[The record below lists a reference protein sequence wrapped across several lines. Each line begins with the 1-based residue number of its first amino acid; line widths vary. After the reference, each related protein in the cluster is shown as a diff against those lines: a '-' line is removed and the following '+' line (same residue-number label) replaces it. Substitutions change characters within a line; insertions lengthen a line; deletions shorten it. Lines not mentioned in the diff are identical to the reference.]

1 MSLRLRFTLL
11 VTAVCAGALAMVMT
25 IEVMG
30 AADDARDRA
39 LARQEGSLRTAAMTL
54 QYARDEVTA
63 AFASDGSVARIEWTA
78 PPQFADHTMI
88 DRVGGA
94 TGETATV
101 FVLNP
106 EDGEFMRVTTNIIR
120 PDGARAVGTALGK
133 TGAVHQAVAAGQTYR
148 GEAVILGKDYY
159 TAYAPIYGP
168 GGAVEGVL
176 YVGAEKTPFWNILS
190 ERLGE
195 MVVEMVIA
203 LTSAALLAWFAVG
216 RALRVVHTFRGA
228 LRGMAAG
235 DLDTPAPGQDRPDE
249 IGELARGLE
258 GLRENLISARGQRE
272 DAARER
278 EEVLDTLERSIGA
291 VVKASTEGDFNTR
304 VTETFAEPRLQSLAD
319 GVNRIA
325 ETASGFLTDVE
336 GAVGAMAEGDLRRRV
351 GEGYHGQFGEVARA
365 VNATLT
371 RLNDL
376 IAGIQHAADVGAAA
390 IGRIEEGARDLSGRA
405 ENQAASLEETAATM
419 EEMASTVKSNAAAL
433 ADADKLAGD
442 VGRKTTAG
450 SETVAQAVEAVN
462 RIKTSSEKITDIIS
476 MIESIA
482 WQTNLL
488 ALNASVEAARAGEAG
503 RGFAVV
509 ASEVRA
515 LAQRAADAA
524 RDITGLIQTSAD
536 NVRDGIGM
544 VEKTGAALAD
554 IEGAM
559 QRLTTMLGSV
569 AAAGREQ
576 ATGVEEINSAV
587 MQMDRL
593 TQENAALTDR
603 FSNEAQTLSAEIGGL
618 QQAAAVFRIEQ
629 TAKSARAA

>member
-25 IEVMG
+25 IELLS
-30 AADDARDRA
+30 AAERSRERA
-39 LARQEGSLRTAAMTL
+39 LARQEGSLRTAAMAL
-54 QYARDEVTA
+54 HYARDEVTVTLA
-63 AFASDGSVARIEWTA
+63 PDGGVARVEWTA
-78 PPQFADHTMI
+78 PPQFADHAMI

-101 FVLNP
+101 FALNP
-106 EDGEFMRVTTNIIR
+106 EDGEFMRITTNIVR

-133 TGAVHQAVAAGQTYR
+133 TGPVHQAVAAGQTYR

-159 TAYAPIYGP
+159 TVYAPIYGP
-168 GGAVEGVL
+168 GGGVDGVL
-176 YVGAEKTPFWNILS
+176 YVGAAKTPLAAILGAK
-190 ERLGE
+190 LGE
-195 MVVEMVIA
+195 MAAGMAVA
-203 LTSAALLAWFAVG
+203 LTAAALLAWFAVG
-216 RALRVVHTFRGA
+216 RALRVVDAFRGA
-228 LRGMAAG
+228 LQGMAAG
-235 DLDTPAPGQDRPDE
+235 DLETPAPGQDRRDE
-249 IGELARGLE
+249 VGALARGLE
-258 GLRENLISARGQRE
+258 GLRETLVSARLQRE

-278 EEVLDTLERSIGA
+278 EQVLDTLERSIGA
-291 VVKASTEGDFNTR
+291 VVRASTQGDFGAR
-304 VTETFAEPRLQSLAD
+304 VTETFAEARLQSLAD

-325 ETASGFLTDVE
+325 QTTSAVLTDVQ

-365 VNATLT
+365 INATLI

-390 IGRIEEGARDLSGRA
+390 IGRIEDGARDLSGRA
-405 ENQAASLEETAATM
+405 ENQAASLEQTAATM

-433 ADADKLAGD
+433 ADADRLAGD
-442 VGRKTTAG
+442 VGRKTAAG

-462 RIKTSSEKITDIIS
+462 RIRASSEKITDIIS

-524 RDITGLIQTSAD
+524 RDITGLIQTSAE
-536 NVRDGIGM
+536 NVRDGLGM
-544 VEKTGAALAD
+544 VEKTGAALAE
-554 IEGAM
+554 IEAAM

-603 FSNEAQTLSAEIGGL
+603 FSNEAQTLSAE
-618 QQAAAVFRIEQ
+618 
-629 TAKSARAA
+629 